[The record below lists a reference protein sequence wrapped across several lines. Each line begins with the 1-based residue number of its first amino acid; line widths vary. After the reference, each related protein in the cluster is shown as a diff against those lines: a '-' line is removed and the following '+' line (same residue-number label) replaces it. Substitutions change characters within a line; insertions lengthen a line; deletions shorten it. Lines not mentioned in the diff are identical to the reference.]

1 MLAGRCCVWGTEEQ
15 IPCGNDRKKSKCK
28 GKGDTLRP
36 TMLEWILV
44 HGSLIAFFILANSF
58 FVAAEFALVSVRET
72 RIQQMVSLNRPGAR
86 AALRLK
92 HNIDEFLP
100 AVQFGVTLA
109 SLALGGIGEPAI
121 AEALLHEF
129 AKVAWMQGHAL
140 LYAHSLAV
148 VLAFAAITYFEVLL
162 GELVPKSLA
171 LQRAERIALAVAG
184 PVEVFIRMTRPAVKL
199 MNVSAAGVLRLFRAP
214 LRGEAS
220 VHSPEELKLL
230 ATATRRVGLL
240 PAFQEEMIH
249 RAIELNTVAVSEIM
263 TPRGKIFSLPADM
276 PLEAASARIVEEE
289 HSRVPVYDPERG
301 RDHIIGV
308 AYSKD
313 VARLIHFRSVSLMTQ
328 ARMASGI
335 TLRQVMREV
344 LLVPETKLAV
354 EMLQEFQDRRR
365 QIAIVVDEF
374 GSTLGLVS
382 AEDVL
387 EQVVGELEDEFDTGS
402 KLPLPAAG
410 GGLLL
415 EGSAS
420 LRDLVTQLRWKFPR
434 EAGVETLAGFL
445 LVKLGHIPAEGEAVE
460 FDGRRFAVVKMEGQ
474 RIAQVR
480 VEPLDADAELA
491 AAEEHATRSQEMAGG
506 GWR

>member
-1 MLAGRCCVWGTEEQ
+1 
-15 IPCGNDRKKSKCK
+15 
-28 GKGDTLRP
+28 
-36 TMLEWILV
+36 MLEWILV

-58 FVAAEFALVSVRET
+58 FVAAEFAIVSIRET
-72 RIQQMVSLNRPGAR
+72 RIEQLVALNRPGAR
-86 AALRLK
+86 SALRLK

-109 SLALGGIGEPAI
+109 SLALGGIGEPAV
-121 AEALLHEF
+121 AHALLHEF
-129 AKVAWMQGHAL
+129 VRVSFLHWIPGFDAHAVFI
-140 LYAHSLAV
+140 AHTLAV
-148 VLAFAAITYFEVLL
+148 VIAFAIITYFEVLL

-184 PVEVFIRMTRPAVKL
+184 PVDVFIQMTRPAVKV
-199 MNVSAAGVLRLFRAP
+199 MNFSATLVLKLFRAP
-214 LRGEAS
+214 LRGESSA
-220 VHSPEELKLL
+220 HSPEELKLL

-249 RAIELNTVAVSEIM
+249 RAIELNQVVASEIM

-276 PLEAASARIVEEE
+276 TLEAASARIVDEQ
-289 HSRVPVYDPERG
+289 HSRVPVFDPSAG

-313 VARLIHFRSVSLMTQ
+313 VARLIHFRSLAQ
-328 ARMASGI
+328 ALGNREASGI
-335 TLRQVMREV
+335 TLRQVMRDV
-344 LLVPETKLAV
+344 LVVPETKLAM
-354 EMLQEFQDRRR
+354 ELLQEFQERRR

-374 GSTLGLVS
+374 GSTLGLVT

-387 EQVVGELEDEFDTGS
+387 EQVVGELEDEFDIGRN
-402 KLPLPAAG
+402 LPLPAAG

-415 EGSAS
+415 DGSAS

-434 EAGVETLAGFL
+434 ENGVETLAGFL
-445 LVKLGHIPAEGEAVE
+445 LAKLGHIPVEGEAVDFGE
-460 FDGRRFAVVKMEGQ
+460 RRFAVVQMDGK

-480 VEPLDADAELA
+480 VDPI
-491 AAEEHATRSQEMAGG
+491 AAENEPPAL
-506 GWR
+506 